1 MSTFIV
7 EGGHRLVGSLTPQGA
22 KNEALEVIC
31 ATLLSDELVTIDN
44 VPDILDVRNLIRLLE
59 ELGVKV
65 SRAGSHT
72 YTFQADDIDIDYIH
86 TPEFIAKAQSLRG
99 SVMIIGPLVARFGRA
114 ILPKPGDR
122 PQASGYPFSWHA
134 KSWCQVPVYL

>member
-7 EGGHRLVGSLTPQGA
+7 EGGHRLSGSITPQGA

-31 ATLLSDELVTIDN
+31 ATLLTDDVVTLHN

-59 ELGVKV
+59 QMGVKV
-65 SRAGSHT
+65 QRIDAHS
-72 YTFQADDIDIDYIH
+72 YTFCASDIDIDYIF
-86 TPEFIAKAQSLRG
+86 TPEFTAKAQSLRG

-114 ILPKPGDR
+114 MLPKPGGEKIGRRRLDTHFLGMEKLG
-122 PQASGYPFSWHA
+122 AS
-134 KSWCQVPVYL
+134 VR